1 MIKLG
6 NNNIGQIYLGS
17 NSIGKAYLGSNLVF
31 QKGSSPTPPTP
42 VVGVPYIRG
51 GANGSYIDTGITP
64 DNTTRIIVW
73 ARNLNPASADNW
85 FIGSR
90 VSLNNSSFLI
100 SAISG
105 ADTGSIRFS
114 FGSGSSV
121 ANNMWASLS
130 GYHKYEINGN
140 EFLIDDTVVSTAT
153 DVSFSSQYSIHLFG
167 MNNGGTHI
175 PSNLPIDICACKIY
189 KNDVLVRDF
198 TAVNSPSVGLYD
210 AVSDTVFTTAGSG
223 SFTYGT
229 FNSDAYVPLEYIECT
244 HSQYFDSGL
253 YGTGVLPIIARFK
266 TVGTDVNNPTVFG
279 TMTSGEASSMFL
291 LQLGNSSSINRYLW
305 LYIDSTSAL
314 VLYNNRTTKLT
325 NKVVTLVKGSASASI
340 YENNEQIGSTVTI
353 SVDSSWSSPDT
364 FAIGTTKFGGSMS
377 SANAFNGYLY
387 FFGVGS
393 SKNFVPAKVNG
404 VAGMYDTY
412 NDVFKPSE
420 SGVAFVAGPE
430 V

>member
-1 MIKLG
+1 MDALLRRRQMMMAG
-6 NNNIGQIYLGS
+6 G
-17 NSIGKAYLGSNLVF
+17 
-31 QKGSSPTPPTP
+31 SPTPPGP
-42 VVGVPYIRG
+42 VVSVPYIRG
-51 GANGSYIDTGITP
+51 GANDSYIDTGITP
-64 DNTTRIIVW
+64 DGTTRIIVW
-73 ARNLNPASADNW
+73 ARNLNPSSADNW

-105 ADTGSIRFS
+105 ANTGSIRFS

-140 EFLIDDTVVSTAT
+140 EFLIDDTVVLTASSESIT
-153 DVSFSSQYSIHLFG
+153 SQYSIHLFG

-175 PSNLPIDICACKIY
+175 PSKLPIDICACKIY

-210 AVSDTVFTTAGSG
+210 AISDTVFTTAGSG

-253 YGTGVLPIIARFK
+253 YGSGELPIIAKFK

-291 LQLGNSSSINRYLW
+291 LQLGQSSNKNRALWFYIN
-305 LYIDSTSAL
+305 STSAL
-314 VLYNNRTTKLT
+314 VLYNNSTTKLT
-325 NKVVTLVKGSASASI
+325 NKVVTFVKGTSSASI
-340 YENNEQIGSTVTI
+340 YENNSQIGSTVTI
-353 SVDSSWSSPDT
+353 SVSSSWSSPDT
-364 FAIGTTKFGGSMS
+364 FAIGTTKSAGNMS
-377 SANAFNGYLY
+377 AGNAFNGYLY

>member
-1 MIKLG
+1 MDALLRRRKMMMAG
-6 NNNIGQIYLGS
+6 G
-17 NSIGKAYLGSNLVF
+17 
-31 QKGSSPTPPTP
+31 SPTPPGP
-42 VVGVPYIRG
+42 VVSVPYIRG
-51 GANGSYIDTGITP
+51 GANDSYIDTGITP
-64 DNTTRIIVW
+64 DGTTRIIVW
-73 ARNLNPASADNW
+73 ARNLNPSSADNW

-90 VSLNNSSFLI
+90 ASLNNSSFLI

-105 ADTGSIRFS
+105 ANTGSIRFS

-140 EFLIDDTVVSTAT
+140 EFLIDDTVVLTA
-153 DVSFSSQYSIHLFG
+153 SSESLSSQYSIHLFG

-175 PSNLPIDICACKIY
+175 PSKLPIDICACKIY

-210 AVSDTVFTTAGSG
+210 AISDTVFTTAGSG

-253 YGTGVLPIIARFK
+253 YGSGELPIIAKFK

-279 TMTSGEASSMFL
+279 TMTSGEASSMFM
-291 LQLGNSSSINRYLW
+291 LQLGLSSNKNRALW
-305 LYIDSTSAL
+305 LYINSTTAL
-314 VLYNNRTTKLT
+314 VLYNNSTTKLT
-325 NKVVTLVKGSASASI
+325 NKVVTFVKGTSSASI
-340 YENNEQIGSTVTI
+340 YENNSQIGSTVNI
-353 SVDSSWSSPDT
+353 SVSSSWTSPDT
-364 FAIGTTKFGGSMS
+364 FAIGTTKSAGNMS
-377 SANAFNGYLY
+377 SGNAFNGYLY

>member
-6 NNNIGQIYLGS
+6 NNNIGKIYLGS
-17 NSIGKAYLGSNLVF
+17 NAIGKAYLGSNLVY
-31 QKGSSPTPPTP
+31 QSGVSPGPQPINII
-42 VVGVPYIRG
+42 PYIRG
-51 GANGSYIDTGITP
+51 GADGSYIDTGITP

-73 ARNLNPASADNW
+73 ARNLNPASGDNW

-90 VSLNNSSFLI
+90 VSLNNSSFAI

-153 DVSFSSQYSIHLFG
+153 DVSFSSQYGIHLFG
-167 MNNGGTHI
+167 MNNGGSHVI
-175 PSNLPIDICACKIY
+175 SNRQVDICACKIY
-189 KNDVLVRDF
+189 KNNVLVRDY

-210 AVSDTVFTTAGSG
+210 AVSDTVFTNDGSG

-229 FNSDAYVPLEYIECT
+229 FNPDAYVPLEYIECT

-253 YGTGVLPIIARFK
+253 YGTGVLPIVAKFK
-266 TVGTDVNNPTVFG
+266 TLGTDVNNPTVFG
-279 TMTSGEASSMFL
+279 TMSSGEASSMFM
-291 LQLGNSSSINRYLW
+291 LQLGLSSNKNRALW
-305 LYIDSTSAL
+305 LYINSTTAL
-314 VLYNNRTTKLT
+314 VLYNNSTTKLT
-325 NKVVTLVKGSASASI
+325 NKVVTFVKGTSSASI
-340 YENNEQIGSTVTI
+340 YENNSQIGSTVNI

-364 FAIGTTKFGGSMS
+364 FAIGTTKSAGNMS
-377 SANAFNGYLY
+377 SGNAFNGYLY